1 MFSVALDGPA
11 GAGKSTIAK
20 EIAKKFQ
27 IIHVDTGAMYRAIA
41 LYFIKHNIDT
51 KDINSIVP
59 KLDSIKISINFTEQG
74 QRIYINNEDITDD
87 IRTAEV
93 SMGASNVSAIPEV
106 RAFLLDT
113 QRDLAKHNS
122 VIMDGRDIGT
132 VILPDATV
140 KIFLTAKAE
149 VRATR
154 RLKEYQE
161 KDENVSFEEVLR
173 DVIKRDENDSS
184 RATAPLKQADDAFLV
199 DTSDMDFNQSVEYIS
214 NIIKER
220 TQK

>member
-41 LYFIKHNIDT
+41 LYFINHNIDT
-51 KDINSIVP
+51 KDVNSIVP

-74 QRIYINNEDITDD
+74 QRIYINNEDITDN

-149 VRATR
+149 VRAAR

-161 KDENVSFEEVLR
+161 KDENVSFEEVLK

-184 RATAPLKQADDAFLV
+184 RAAAPLKQADDAVLV
-199 DTSDMDFNQSVEYIS
+199 DTSDMDFNQSVKYIS

-220 TQK
+220 IQM